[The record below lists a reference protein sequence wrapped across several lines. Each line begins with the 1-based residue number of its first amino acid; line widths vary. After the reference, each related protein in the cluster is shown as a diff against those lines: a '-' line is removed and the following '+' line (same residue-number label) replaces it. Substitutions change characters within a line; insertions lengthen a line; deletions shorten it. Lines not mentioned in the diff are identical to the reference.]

1 MHIYTHKYTKHFY
14 SVFNCAFFD
23 IEKKD
28 YKKYCY
34 LGTFLFTNCLHI
46 NRAREE
52 IVIQTMQFVIIWII
66 YGDLVF
72 LALEIKKKRNKK
84 KADVSPSGSDAYS
97 CSSFL
102 EKMAAVDIDV
112 PVETEPPILN
122 QEDLQR

>member
-1 MHIYTHKYTKHFY
+1 MHIYTQIYKTLLQC
-14 SVFNCAFFD
+14 V
-23 IEKKD
+23 
-28 YKKYCY
+28 KKYCY

-66 YGDLVF
+66 YGDLAF